1 MSQGEPRLILASG
14 SPRRRD
20 LLAEAGYQFEVVS
33 PAVEE
38 WQGADF
44 TVREVTCGN
53 AVRKGLAVARRHP
66 DAVVLAADTL
76 VALEGR
82 LIGKPADHAEAF
94 RLLRRLS
101 GRTHEV
107 ATGVF
112 LVHRRARRSLIF
124 SVLSQVV
131 FKKLDRLTITEYF
144 SRIDPLDKAGA
155 YTAQGAGRSIFA
167 RIIGSS
173 SNVIGL
179 PLAETRRALASFG
192 VPKPR
197 CA

>member
-1 MSQGEPRLILASG
+1 MIRGEPRLILASG
-14 SPRRRD
+14 SPRRKD
-20 LLAEAGYQFEVVS
+20 LLAGAGYRFEVVA

-38 WQGADF
+38 WQGAHF

-94 RLLRRLS
+94 RLLRLLS

-112 LVHRRARRSLIF
+112 LVHRRARRSVIF

-131 FKKLDRLTITEYF
+131 FKKFDRLTIMEYF
-144 SRIDPLDKAGA
+144 RRIDPLDKAGA
-155 YTAQGAGRSIFA
+155 YAAQGAGRSIIA

-179 PLAETRRALASFG
+179 PLEQTSRALASFG
-192 VPKPR
+192 LPR
-197 CA
+197 PRRA